1 MFEAGIQLYN
11 YMETF
16 FCCTV
21 NQQEEFKSVIT
32 EHMLVYVCQ
41 GELDVLAG
49 ERRRHLK
56 RGQAYLIR
64 KNHKA
69 HKIEYPSKDGTPF
82 KGLFLQLKQ
91 PMLKKTL
98 SEYRIDLSAAPEFKS
113 HSPYVMLPEHPLL
126 TGLFASLESWFDG
139 GLHPSE
145 ALMEA
150 KIKEVILTLV
160 EIAPELKR
168 VLFDFKEP
176 FRTDLAAFMDA
187 NFASDLDVEG
197 FAHYT
202 GRSLSAF
209 KKEFGE
215 IFGEAPGRWL
225 INRRLEEAKS
235 LIERGGKPLDVY
247 LEVGFKNL
255 SHFSTAFKR
264 RYGFPPSAMQTAQPV
279 SATSLLN

>member
-1 MFEAGIQLYN
+1 MLIA
-11 YMETF
+11 
-16 FCCTV
+16 
-21 NQQEEFKSVIT
+21 EFIKVY
-32 EHMLVYVCQ
+32 LVQ
-41 GELDVLAG
+41 GELDVLHN
-49 ERRRHLK
+49 ERRHHLHK
-56 RGQAYLIR
+56 GQAYLIR

-98 SEYRIDLSAAPEFKS
+98 SEYHINLSGAKEYTSK
-113 HSPYVMLPEHPLL
+113 SPYVMLPEHPVL
-126 TGLFASLESWFDG
+126 TGMFKSVESWFDAG
-139 GLHPSE
+139 MQPSE

-160 EIAPELKR
+160 EIMPELKS
-168 VLFDFKEP
+168 VLFDFHEP
-176 FRTDLAAFMDA
+176 FKIDLAAFMDA

-215 IFGEAPGRWL
+215 IFGEAPGKW
-225 INRRLEEAKS
+225 IISRRLQEAKT
-235 LIERGGKPLDVY
+235 LMENGAKPLDVY
-247 LEVGFKNL
+247 LTVGFKNL

-264 RYGFPPSAMQTAQPV
+264 QYGYPPSSIV
-279 SATSLLN
+279 S

>member
-21 NQQEEFKSVIT
+21 NQKEEFKSVVQ
-32 EHMLVYVCQ
+32 EHMLVYVVQ
-41 GELDVLAG
+41 GELDVLHN
-49 ERRRHLK
+49 ECRHHLHK
-56 RGQAYLIR
+56 GQAYLIR

-82 KGLFLQLKQ
+82 KGIFLQLKQ

-98 SEYRIDLSAAPEFKS
+98 SEYHINLTGSQEYKS
-113 HSPYVMLPEHPLL
+113 KSPYVMLPEHPVRS
-126 TGLFASLESWFDG
+126 GMFKGVESWFDAG
-139 GLHPSE
+139 MHPSE

-160 EIAPELKR
+160 EIMPDIKS
-168 VLFDFKEP
+168 VLFDFHEP
-176 FRTDLAAFMDA
+176 FKIDLAAFMDA

-215 IFGEAPGRWL
+215 VFGEVPGKW
-225 INRRLEEAKS
+225 IISRRLQEAKT
-235 LIERGGKPLDVY
+235 LMEKGAKPLDVY
-247 LEVGFKNL
+247 LTVGFKNL

-264 RYGFPPSAMQTAQPV
+264 QYGYPPSSLV
-279 SATSLLN
+279 S

>member
-21 NQQEEFKSVIT
+21 NQKEEFKSVVE
-32 EHMLVYVCQ
+32 EHMLVYVVQ
-41 GELDVLAG
+41 GELDVLYKD
-49 ERRRHLK
+49 RRHHL
-56 RGQAYLIR
+56 RPGQAYLIR

-98 SEYRIDLSAAPEFKS
+98 AEYHISLSGAEPYLSK
-113 HSPYVMLPEHPLL
+113 SPYVMMPEHPLL
-126 TGLFASLESWFDG
+126 AGMFQSLEKYFDAG
-139 GLHPSE
+139 VYPSE

-150 KIKEVILTLV
+150 KIKEVILTLI
-160 EIAPELKR
+160 EIMPQLKS

-176 FRTDLAAFMDA
+176 FKIDLESFMEA
-187 NFASDLDVEG
+187 NFSSDLDVEG

-215 IFGEAPGRWL
+215 IYGEAPGKW
-225 INRRLEEAKS
+225 IIDRRLQEAKS
-235 LIERGGKPLDVY
+235 RIEGGEKPLDVY
-247 LEVGFKNL
+247 MEVGFKNL

-264 RYGFPPSAMQTAQPV
+264 RYGVTPS
-279 SATSLLN
+279 SLKS

>member
-1 MFEAGIQLYN
+1 MEEVMFEAGIQLYN

-98 SEYRIDLSAAPEFKS
+98 SEYRIDLSAVPEFKS

-139 GLHPSE
+139 GIQPSE

-160 EIAPELKR
+160 EIAPELKS

-176 FRTDLAAFMDA
+176 FRADLAAFMDA

-209 KKEFGE
+209 KKDFWE
-215 IFGEAPGRWL
+215 IFGEAPGRWI

-264 RYGFPPSAMQTAQPV
+264 RYGYPPSAMQTA
-279 SATSLLN
+279 

>member
-49 ERRRHLK
+49 ERRRPLK

-98 SEYRIDLSAAPEFKS
+98 SEYRIDLSAVPEFKS

-139 GLHPSE
+139 GIQPSE

-264 RYGFPPSAMQTAQPV
+264 RYGYPPSAMQTA
-279 SATSLLN
+279 

>member
-1 MFEAGIQLYN
+1 MEEVMFEAGIQLYN

-98 SEYRIDLSAAPEFKS
+98 SEYRIDLSAVPEFKS

-139 GLHPSE
+139 GIQPSE

-160 EIAPELKR
+160 EIAPELKS

-176 FRTDLAAFMDA
+176 FRADLAAFMDA

-209 KKEFGE
+209 KKEFWE

-264 RYGFPPSAMQTAQPV
+264 RYGYPPSAMQTA
-279 SATSLLN
+279 

>member
-21 NQQEEFKSVIT
+21 NQKEEFKSVVQ
-32 EHMLVYVCQ
+32 EHMLVYVVQ
-41 GELDVLAG
+41 GELD
-49 ERRRHLK
+49 
-56 RGQAYLIR
+56 
-64 KNHKA
+64 
-69 HKIEYPSKDGTPF
+69 
-82 KGLFLQLKQ
+82 
-91 PMLKKTL
+91 
-98 SEYRIDLSAAPEFKS
+98 
-113 HSPYVMLPEHPLL
+113 
-126 TGLFASLESWFDG
+126 
-139 GLHPSE
+139 

-160 EIAPELKR
+160 EIMPELKS
-168 VLFDFKEP
+168 VLFDFHEP
-176 FRTDLAAFMDA
+176 FKIDLVAFMDA

-215 IFGEAPGRWL
+215 IFGEAPGKW
-225 INRRLEEAKS
+225 IISRRLQEAKT
-235 LIERGGKPLDVY
+235 LMENGAKPLDVY
-247 LEVGFKNL
+247 LTVGFKNL

-264 RYGFPPSAMQTAQPV
+264 QYGYPPSSLV
-279 SATSLLN
+279 S

>member
-1 MFEAGIQLYN
+1 
-11 YMETF
+11 METF

-98 SEYRIDLSAAPEFKS
+98 SEYRIDLSAVPEFKS

-139 GLHPSE
+139 GIQPSE

-160 EIAPELKR
+160 EIAPELKS

-176 FRTDLAAFMDA
+176 FRADLAAFMDA

-209 KKEFGE
+209 KKEFWE
-215 IFGEAPGRWL
+215 IFGEAPGRWI

-264 RYGFPPSAMQTAQPV
+264 RYGYPPSAMQTA
-279 SATSLLN
+279 